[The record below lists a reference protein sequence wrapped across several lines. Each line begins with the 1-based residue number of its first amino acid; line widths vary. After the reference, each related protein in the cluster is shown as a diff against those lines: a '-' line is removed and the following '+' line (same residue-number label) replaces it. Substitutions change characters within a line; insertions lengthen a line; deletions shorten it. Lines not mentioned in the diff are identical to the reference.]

1 MHELSTALC
10 GQNFRRAFLELL
22 WSPARDTPAW
32 YTFMHEVLQ
41 AAFVGRVSSRQ
52 KHAPNGSEIAK
63 SRNRI
68 EALPTKRAQ
77 PTEFLEKKKRKKQRA
92 LPLLRWVPLVQVCAA
107 KKARQ
112 RALLPKPADPC
123 ATNEGKNT
131 AAAVGDG
138 WSALQIKSTLS
149 LIRAHNPPVNHT
161 GGFSGLED
169 FLDFEIFWTNGTQ
182 QRTATCSV

>member
-1 MHELSTALC
+1 MNCPQRCVVKTSGALFLSCYGVLLETLLLGIHSC
-10 GQNFRRAFLELL
+10 TKYFRRRSL
-22 WSPARDTPAW
+22 
-32 YTFMHEVLQ
+32 
-41 AAFVGRVSSRQ
+41 AAFRADKNTPRTG
-52 KHAPNGSEIAK
+52 AK
-63 SRNRI
+63 SRNREI
-68 EALPTKRAQ
+68 ASKRCLQSELNQ
-77 PTEFLEKKKRKKQRA
+77 PSFWRKKKRKKQRA